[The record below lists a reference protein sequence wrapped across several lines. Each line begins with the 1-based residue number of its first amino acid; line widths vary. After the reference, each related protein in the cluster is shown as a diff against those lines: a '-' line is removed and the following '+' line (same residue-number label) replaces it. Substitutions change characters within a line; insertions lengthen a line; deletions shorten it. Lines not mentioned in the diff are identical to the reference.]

1 MKRLAMV
8 VGGLAVLA
16 AIAAGI
22 YFSVRLAYGAYGEY
36 YYVTLDLPRTGQ
48 QLLEESDVRTK
59 GVEIGKVTNIEL
71 VDRHAR
77 LTLQIEAHYKI
88 PKNAVARVELKT
100 PLGAKYVDLEF
111 PAGAPGPYLADGD
124 SLDEGHV
131 GPELEDLLADGV
143 KVLDAFDPDD
153 AGTIVTEL
161 ADASRGR
168 GETIARGLRANAEL
182 SSLFAATLDPQLETF
197 RNFDT
202 IFSALDTRAEDFNA
216 LADALNEGAPVYA
229 SAEAQAELDRV
240 LNNLVPFAN
249 DFGDL
254 LIYNK
259 ADWDRMMD
267 YGDPVLQTVA
277 DRPDGLADLVWGL
290 GRYVKKLGQ
299 PIADYFMLSDGSAG
313 AGFINFV
320 GGNTLGEQQKQIC
333 TVFPPEVR
341 DQIPA
346 CAERAL

>member
-1 MKRLAMV
+1 MI
-8 VGGLAVLA
+8 VGGLAVFA

-22 YFSVRLAYGAYGEY
+22 YFSVRFAYGAYGEY
-36 YYVTLDLPRTGQ
+36 YYVTLDLERTGQ
-48 QLLEESDVRTK
+48 QLMEESDVRVK
-59 GVEIGKVTNIEL
+59 GVEVGKVTDIEL

-77 LTLQIEAHYKI
+77 LTLQIEDHYKI
-88 PKNAVARVELKT
+88 PKDAVARVELKT

-153 AGTIVTEL
+153 AGTIISEL
-161 ADASRGR
+161 AQASRGR

-182 SSLFAATLDPQLETF
+182 SSLFAATLDPQLENL

-202 IFSALDTRAEDFNA
+202 IFSALDERAEDFNS

-229 SAEAQAELDRV
+229 SAEAQAELSRAFDE
-240 LNNLVPFAN
+240 LVPFAT

-259 ADWDRMMD
+259 EDWDRMMD

-277 DRPDGLADLVWGL
+277 DRPEGLSDLVWGL
-290 GRYVKKLGQ
+290 GRYVQKLGL

-313 AGFINFV
+313 AGFINFM
-320 GGNTLGEQQKQIC
+320 GGNSEKEDEKQIC
-333 TVFPPEVR
+333 TVFPPDVR

-346 CAERAL
+346 CAGRDA

>member
-1 MKRLAMV
+1 MI
-8 VGGLAVLA
+8 VGGLAVLT

-22 YFSVRLAYGAYGEY
+22 YFSVRWAYGAYGEY
-36 YYVTLDLPRTGQ
+36 YYVTLDLERTGQ
-48 QLLEESDVRTK
+48 QLLPDSDVRVK
-59 GVEIGKVTNIEL
+59 GVEVGKVTGIEL

-77 LTLQIEAHYKI
+77 LTLQIEDHFRI
-88 PKNAVARVELKT
+88 PKDAMARIELKT

-111 PAGAPGPYLADGD
+111 PAGDPGPFLADGD
-124 SLDEGHV
+124 SLAEGHV

-182 SSLFAATLDPQLETF
+182 SSLFAATLDPQIENF

-202 IFSALDTRAEDFNA
+202 IFSALDERADDFNF

-229 SAEAQAELDRV
+229 SEEGQAQLSRAFAE
-240 LNNLVPFAN
+240 LVPFAD

-267 YGDPVLQTVA
+267 FGDPVLQTIA
-277 DRPDGLADLVWGL
+277 SRPDGLSDLVWGL
-290 GRYVKKLGQ
+290 GRYVQKLGL

-313 AGFINFV
+313 AGFINFM
-320 GGNTLGEQQKQIC
+320 GGNSQGEEEKQIC

-346 CAERAL
+346 CAERDA